1 MKTCV
6 TTKAFSFQFKS
17 SEISARDRNKAVCSE
32 SKANCTHLNRRENVV
47 DHYLDMIKRYSPFK
61 TLIRTQTF
69 SFRSKA
75 FENSDVI
82 ARKRNLNMPKE
93 SVEKLFSFNFPL
105 LIMILFFRVSQKV
118 LDLTRERPSPRSAYN
133 C

>member
-1 MKTCV
+1 MLQRKLS
-6 TTKAFSFQFKS
+6 AFSLSPLKA
-17 SEISARDRNKAVCSE
+17 EISARDRNKAVCSE

-47 DHYLDMIKRYSPFK
+47 EHYLDMIKRYSPFK

-105 LIMILFFRVSQKV
+105 LIMALFFSCFSEGFRLDQRTPVS
-118 LDLTRERPSPRSAYN
+118 
-133 C
+133 